1 MDNEQKFEK
10 LLLGEYP
17 LYDRTGISLSEFIL
31 YSDHKYLWGNTP
43 TREGRTMLVL
53 AFTKFQKVMVMYF
66 GMNCESYC
74 DDVLNVLE
82 ENMDVLHK
90 FNDSYLQVKFE
101 MVISRFFQDVNK
113 EKQSLVYH
121 LGS

>member
-1 MDNEQKFEK
+1 
-10 LLLGEYP
+10 
-17 LYDRTGISLSEFIL
+17 
-31 YSDHKYLWGNTP
+31 
-43 TREGRTMLVL
+43 MLVL